1 MYVRCTG
8 RELTSIVLRPLV
20 VMASLRQALGARLT
34 GLSLPEPFP
43 LRGDSNPESMEDSE
57 PLELSP
63 LVMGSSIGERYV
75 QGLCVW
81 VIAMAAPRRET
92 CERGRT
98 ARHVDVNYTHTS

>member
-1 MYVRCTG
+1 M
-8 RELTSIVLRPLV
+8 E
-20 VMASLRQALGARLT
+20 MASLRLALGARLT

-43 LRGDSNPESMEDSE
+43 LSGDSNPESMDDSE

-81 VIAMAAPRRET
+81 VIAMAAPRTDLYVKEPTRLHTWTEIVLT
-92 CERGRT
+92 FSWYV
-98 ARHVDVNYTHTS
+98 ARAAQSSTY